1 MAAPPTAFD
10 EATARRV
17 VAVQC
22 FETEA
27 DAHRWTPEDR
37 AWATRAARAS
47 KPATA
52 ATFIAERAQLVL
64 QRVAARE
71 PATAA
76 AAQRRWWR
84 GLWWAGALLL
94 GLLSGL
100 LAQSIG
106 PAQRLDLL
114 APAVAVVVL
123 WNAVVLLALL
133 VQTPRR
139 PAGTGAVRR
148 LVQRAWAAGG
158 GSGGFAA
165 TWAQASA
172 PLNTARA
179 AGLLHAAAAALG
191 LGLVAGLYARG
202 LVLDYRAAWQSTFL
216 DAPTVQAWLSA
227 WLAPAVALTGISLPD
242 VAPLRVAADGVGG
255 GPAAPWI
262 HLHSTMLA
270 LFVVLPRGVLAA
282 LAAWRAHRLAKA
294 LPLSLESPYFAR
306 LVREQAGGSALIQVL
321 PHGAAPE
328 PAAVQGLLPLLAS
341 VWGEDL
347 QLQWASACAYGD
359 DAAAVAT
366 PPGLTLRVL
375 WVDLAATPEDEVHGP
390 WARAL
395 QGPPRL
401 LLADESAYQ
410 RRFAAWPQR
419 AVERRALWAQWAQA
433 QGLPFWSADLSQAG
447 AAQGGPPLAR
457 VMAA

>member
-1 MAAPPTAFD
+1 
-10 EATARRV
+10 V

-22 FETEA
+22 FESEA

-37 AWATRAARAS
+37 AWATRAAKAS
-47 KPATA
+47 KPASA
-52 ATFIAERAQLVL
+52 AAFIAERARLVL

-84 GLWWAGALLL
+84 GLWWGGALLL
-94 GLLSGL
+94 GLVSGL

-133 VQTPRR
+133 VQATRR
-139 PAGTGAVRR
+139 PPGAGAVRR
-148 LVQRAWAAGG
+148 LVQRAWAVGG
-158 GSGGFAA
+158 GSRGFTAA
-165 TWAQASA
+165 WAQASA

-227 WLAPAVALTGISLPD
+227 WLAPAVAVTGITLPD

-282 LAAWRAHRLAKA
+282 LAAWRSQRLARA
-294 LPLSLESPYFAR
+294 LPLSLEAPYFQR
-306 LVREQAGGSALIQVL
+306 LVHEQAGGSALIQVL

-341 VWGEDL
+341 VWGDDV
-347 QLQWASACAYGD
+347 QLQWAAACGYGD
-359 DAAAVAT
+359 DASASAIAS
-366 PPGLTLRVL
+366 PPGLSLRVL

-410 RRFAAWPQR
+410 RRFTAWPQR
-419 AVERRALWAQWAQA
+419 TAERRALWAQWAQA
-433 QGLPFWSADLSQAG
+433 QGLPFWSADLSQPG
-447 AAQGGPPLAR
+447 AAQGGAALAR